1 MKNSRNIIIGTVLFV
16 IIIMAVGYSAFAT
29 QSIING
35 TAEIIGKWDVKIKS
49 VDINYV
55 SEGCDAGVPE
65 FTDTSVKFS
74 TKLVKPGDYV
84 TYAITIENAGTIDAK
99 LNTNSFTEEENGSE
113 AIVYKVSDPI
123 DVLEAGKIVVV
134 LVHVGY
140 DENAVEV
147 PEKTTK
153 SITGIIEYVQK

>member
-1 MKNSRNIIIGTVLFV
+1 MKNSKNIIIGTLLFV

-35 TAEIIGKWDVKIKS
+35 TAEIIGKWNVRIKS
-49 VDINYV
+49 VDVTYV
-55 SEGCDAGVPE
+55 SEGCDAGEPE
-65 FTDTSVKFS
+65 FTDTTVNFS
-74 TKLVKPGDYV
+74 AKLVKPGDYI
-84 TYAITIENAGTIDAK
+84 TYTILIENSGTIDAK
-99 LNTNSFTEEENGSE
+99 LNRNSFTEDEDGPD
-113 AIVYKVSDPI
+113 AIVYKISDPI
-123 DVLEAGKIVVV
+123 DVLEAGNIAVV